1 MKQLESTPLNMFASL
16 TGICLVVGGIL
27 AGAQLLTAEPIR
39 EAEKKSRQAAIQ
51 AVLPEYASLQTDTLE
66 NGTVRYRGYDAQG
79 RLTGTAIQNTG
90 NGFGGPFTLMTGFR
104 PDGTILR
111 YQVLRHS
118 ETPGLGSKMEDHFQE
133 ALRVWKP
140 RDGALSVK
148 KDGGTVDAITAAT
161 ISSRAF
167 LAAVNQAAAE
177 VNGTAIDATT
187 SATAPQAA
195 ATDTLTADTTA
206 AAPDPA
212 PVVAAPVR
220 PRAVSPQPQPA
231 DTAPAPQ
238 AADTTAPVPVTEAP
252 VDATT
257 AATATNAAETST
269 DTTSRGAAAIEPADE
284 DNDGTTDENDQKR
297 RRRAKRNRNRNSDE
311 Q

>member
-39 EAEKKSRQAAIQ
+39 QAEQKSQQAAIQ
-51 AVLPEYASLQTDTLE
+51 AVLPEYATLQTDTLE
-66 NGTVRYRGYDAQG
+66 NGMIRYRGYDNRG
-79 RLTGTAIQNTG
+79 RLAGTAIQNTG

-104 PDGTILR
+104 PDGTIVR
-111 YQVLRHS
+111 YQVLQHS

-133 ALRVWKP
+133 ALSLWKP

-161 ISSRAF
+161 VSSRAF

-177 VNGTAIDATT
+177 VNGTALDATT
-187 SATAPQAA
+187 SATVPQAEA
-195 ATDTLTADTTA
+195 ADTVAADTTA
-206 AAPDPA
+206 ATQEPV

-220 PRAVSPQPQPA
+220 QRTVTPQPQPA

-238 AADTTAPVPVTEAP
+238 AADTAAPVPAEETQA
-252 VDATT
+252 DATT
-257 AATATNAAETST
+257 SATAPQAEATNTLPSEEPTVEPANENDD
-269 DTTSRGAAAIEPADE
+269 DTTE
-284 DNDGTTDENDQKR
+284 ENGDKR
-297 RRRAKRNRNRNSDE
+297 RRRAKRKRNSDE